1 MSLIYFSC
9 FAQIIVKTAPG
20 HFSMI
25 CVDMLSRLN
34 HPVEMREK
42 DIVSDATT
50 ACDHFCIPTQQ
61 KTAKVCKGRQASV
74 FLVCAQFKGH
84 MDHSQLINQQGQLIY
99 LDLFIF
105 RLILSFKQCAI
116 YLTHSDRGH
125 YVLLFFEHLST
136 SIVFLRPK

>member
-1 MSLIYFSC
+1 MTICLLHRKREKRKYTKRLPTSLKTLSHPYVSIYFSC

-34 HPVEMREK
+34 HPVDMCITTVGEEK
-42 DIVSDATT
+42 DIVSDATI

-74 FLVCAQFKGH
+74 FLVCA
-84 MDHSQLINQQGQLIY
+84 
-99 LDLFIF
+99 
-105 RLILSFKQCAI
+105 
-116 YLTHSDRGH
+116 
-125 YVLLFFEHLST
+125 
-136 SIVFLRPK
+136 